1 MASSMNSNLSFSNW
15 SLKKALL
22 TQDSSFDR
30 ARVRIIF
37 TILLFSLLKSVIAIV
52 QFTVVA
58 NTPQL
63 VRAVI
68 AGVVYLTLLKVA
80 LSFPNKVQQLAHTML
95 IAGLLVI
102 WSNIFVYSHRVNL
115 VTTQFILMVVLSS
128 FYTLGTRLGVIYS
141 IAAAL
146 PALLLFVLQNSLG
159 MLPAFKSNDVYP
171 LGVQIIIILN
181 FVSIVVT
188 HHLFYL
194 AFHEN
199 IVEKERLNKELEL
212 SITEARQLA
221 ASRSEFLSTMSHE
234 LRTPLNSVVG
244 MAELLIDDQPTDK
257 QRENLQILHSSAI
270 DLLSLINNVL
280 DFNKIDS
287 QKLELESVPF
297 NLSRFLADLCRGF
310 RKRAEEKRLAFNLEV
325 DSALNDAVVSSDP
338 TRLAQ
343 VLYNL
348 LSNALKFTDTGS
360 ISVTLKCLQ
369 KTDKQVTVSFS
380 VTDTGIGIAKERQ
393 AAIFDVFTQA
403 TRDTTRIYGGSG
415 LGLAIVRQVLLLL
428 GGQIKVE
435 SESGQG
441 SMFYF
446 TITLPLAQVVNAAAQ
461 TKTDG
466 PGIKHLRILVAE
478 DDKVNRL
485 IIKKQLAR
493 LELDAEIV
501 ENGQMAL
508 DAWSA
513 KPFDVMLVDLHMPVL
528 DGYATITQIRQTKGD
543 TRATHVIAFTA
554 AVTEQDKIMAAGFDD
569 FLYKPVQLAD
579 LQEKLERAASKG
591 KLTGP

>member
-1 MASSMNSNLSFSNW
+1 MTSNLPFSNW
-15 SLKKALL
+15 SLKKAVE
-22 TQDSSFDR
+22 TQASSFDR

-37 TILLFSLLKSVIAIV
+37 TILLFSLLKSAIAVV
-52 QFTVVA
+52 QFMVVP

-63 VRAVI
+63 ARAII
-68 AGVVYLTLLKVA
+68 AAIVYLSLAKVLLSRPHKA
-80 LSFPNKVQQLAHTML
+80 QQLGHTML

-128 FYTLGTRLGVIYS
+128 FYTLGTRLGIIYS

-146 PALLLFVLQNSLG
+146 PALLLFVVQDGFGL
-159 MLPAFKSNDVYP
+159 LPPLYPADIYP
-171 LGVQIIIILN
+171 LGVQIIIVLN
-181 FVSIVVT
+181 FVSIVVA

-199 IVEKERLNKELEL
+199 IVEKERLNKELEK
-212 SITEARQLA
+212 SIAEARQHA

-244 MAELLIDDQPTDK
+244 MAELLIDDQPTERQK
-257 QRENLQILHSSAI
+257 ENLQILHSSAI

-310 RKRAEEKRLAFNLEV
+310 RKRAQEKRLDFNLEV
-325 DSALNDAVVSSDP
+325 DNALSEAVVSSDP

-343 VLYNL
+343 VMYNL
-348 LSNALKFTDTGS
+348 LSNALKFTENGS
-360 ISVTLKCLQ
+360 INVDVKYLQ
-369 KTDKQVTVSFS
+369 KTDKLLTASFS
-380 VTDTGIGIAKERQ
+380 VEDTGIGIAQERQ
-393 AAIFDVFTQA
+393 AAIFDIFTQA
-403 TRDTTRIYGGSG
+403 TRDTSRNYGGSG
-415 LGLAIVRQVLLLL
+415 LGLAIARQILLLF
-428 GGQIKVE
+428 GGKLEVE
-435 SESGQG
+435 STKGKG
-441 SMFYF
+441 SRFYF
-446 TITLPLAQVVNAAAQ
+446 TITLPLAQIATPEAQ
-461 TKTDG
+461 TKADG

-501 ENGQMAL
+501 ENGQVAI
-508 DAWSA
+508 DAWA
-513 KPFDVMLVDLHMPVL
+513 AREFDVMLVDLHMPVM
-528 DGYATITQIRQTKGD
+528 DGYETIGAIRQGKGY
-543 TRATHVIAFTA
+543 AAKTHVIAFTA

-579 LQEKLERAASKG
+579 LQEKLERAAVKG
-591 KLTGP
+591 KTTLP